1 MSLLPIDSHS
11 SSKSQSILL
20 FLETLLELLIPR
32 DVIREVRVDFLYELA
47 ALWRRSRVMYLSV
60 IETSVFGFGS
70 HITPACAGIIFQFFP
85 RRAGKIDNNFECKAR
100 GIIMKITP
108 TCFSTR
114 GYFNIT

>member
-1 MSLLPIDSHS
+1 MTY
-11 SSKSQSILL
+11 KSEII
-20 FLETLLELLIPR
+20 T
-32 DVIREVRVDFLYELA
+32 
-47 ALWRRSRVMYLSV
+47 
-60 IETSVFGFGS
+60 

-85 RRAGKIDNNFECKAR
+85 RRAGKVDNNFECEAR

>member
-1 MSLLPIDSHS
+1 MLASYVIM
-11 SSKSQSILL
+11 IY
-20 FLETLLELLIPR
+20 LLIRP
-32 DVIREVRVDFLYELA
+32 DTDIIKIIIVSVLC
-47 ALWRRSRVMYLSV
+47 LS
-60 IETSVFGFGS
+60 IIT

-85 RRAGKIDNNFECKAR
+85 RRAGKIDNNFECEAR